1 MWLLI
6 KLCYKH
12 FVRRCEIIT
21 HRQIQADNGLIKLA
35 LSGSSETLK
44 PFLPSVNLNCAV
56 NNATISVHVNDV
68 LSTLFTVY
76 FVSYTQ
82 VTA

>member
-6 KLCYKH
+6 NLCYKH
-12 FVRRCEIIT
+12 FVRQCEIIT
-21 HRQIQADNGLIKLA
+21 HRHIQADNGLIKLA
-35 LSGSSETLK
+35 PSGSSETLK

-56 NNATISVHVNDV
+56 NNAIISVHVNDV
-68 LSTLFTVY
+68 LSGLFTVY